1 MPATS
6 LRQTQSQYLI
16 GSSRIAS
23 RSASSDTI
31 CSMVF
36 AINGSPLVLRRCC
49 LGLPLLHMNLLKAAR
64 FELPLVTDLDVFVV
78 VKTGP
83 EPRHVVA
90 RVAQFNVAAAARL
103 SVAFEFND
111 VIVDVRAR
119 GQIRQ
124 SLAV

>member
-1 MPATS
+1 
-6 LRQTQSQYLI
+6 
-16 GSSRIAS
+16 
-23 RSASSDTI
+23 
-31 CSMVF
+31 
-36 AINGSPLVLRRCC
+36 
-49 LGLPLLHMNLLKAAR
+49 MNLLKAAR

>member
-16 GSSRIAS
+16 GRSRMAS

-31 CSMVF
+31 CSIF
-36 AINGSPLVLRRCC
+36 AINASPLVLRRC
-49 LGLPLLHMNLLKAAR
+49 LWLPLLHMNLPKAAR

-78 VKTGP
+78 VKTGS

-90 RVAQFNVAAAARL
+90 RVAQFNVAAAAR
-103 SVAFEFND
+103 
-111 VIVDVRAR
+111 
-119 GQIRQ
+119 
-124 SLAV
+124 